1 MTSRGQEEVPGQ
13 PDAAEA
19 KFLSRGRRKGQ
30 AMRSLR
36 LGLSI
41 REATAADNEA
51 LLELEHSSP
60 LALGDAE
67 VILDRSPDYFACLS
81 LQEDARVVVAEEGG
95 RLVGVCS
102 AAWHRAP
109 LLGKPRALLYIQKGR
124 VRPEFQRQRI
134 SSLLI
139 WALLE
144 SWRMRGVTFDSTY
157 WLISAD
163 NSNSLAAVQ
172 RAGVPLWP
180 KEVHLVDLDREAGRR
195 AEVPAL
201 RLKSDRAQEVVALL
215 NRTHA
220 GKELFAP
227 YTEER
232 LQARLRRTPEYGWQN
247 WWGIEGTSGRLVAV
261 AGLLDLGRW
270 WRIVRRLKA
279 GGKETT
285 TSAAGVFDFGYAEGG
300 ERQMVDLLRHLLEVT
315 ASWGRDY
322 LSICLDPEDDLYP
335 FLPAT
340 ARAGVVFRFL
350 AAGIPVPSASEMGRI
365 YLDQAYL

>member
-1 MTSRGQEEVPGQ
+1 MC
-13 PDAAEA
+13 
-19 KFLSRGRRKGQ
+19 
-30 AMRSLR
+30 SLR

-41 REATAADNEA
+41 REATPADNEA
-51 LLELEHSSP
+51 LLELERSSP
-60 LALGDAE
+60 LDLGDAE

-109 LLGKPRALLYIQKGR
+109 LLGEMRALLYIQKGR
-124 VRPEFQRQRI
+124 VRPEFQRHRI
-134 SSLLI
+134 SSLLV

-144 SWRMRGVTFDSTY
+144 SWRMRRRPFDSAY

-163 NSNSLAAVQ
+163 NRSSLAAVQ
-172 RAGVPLWP
+172 RSGVLPWP
-180 KEVHLVDLDREAGRR
+180 KEVHLVDLDAEHRRR
-195 AEVPAL
+195 AEVPTV
-201 RLKSDRAQEVVALL
+201 RLKSDRVQEVVALL

-220 GKELFAP
+220 GKQLFAP

-232 LQARLRRTPEYGWQN
+232 LHARLGRTPEYGWQN

-270 WRIVRRLKA
+270 WRIMRRSKA
-279 GGKETT
+279 SGEETT

-300 ERQMVDLLRHLLEVT
+300 EQRMVELLYHLLEVT

-322 LSICLDPEDDLYP
+322 LSICLDQEDDLYP

-340 ARAGVVFRFL
+340 ARASVVFRFL
-350 AAGIPVPSASEMGRI
+350 AAGIPVPSAREIGRI

>member
-1 MTSRGQEEVPGQ
+1 MC
-13 PDAAEA
+13 
-19 KFLSRGRRKGQ
+19 
-30 AMRSLR
+30 SLR

-41 REATAADNEA
+41 REATPADNEA
-51 LLELEHSSP
+51 LLELERSSP
-60 LALGDAE
+60 LDLGDAE
-67 VILDRSPDYFACLS
+67 VILDRGPDYFACLS

-109 LLGKPRALLYIQKGR
+109 LLGKLRALLYIQKGR
-124 VRPEFQRQRI
+124 VRPEFQRQRV

-144 SWRMRGVTFDSTY
+144 SWRMRGVPLDAPY

-163 NSNSLAAVQ
+163 NKNSLAAVQ
-172 RAGVPLWP
+172 RAGVPSWP
-180 KEVHLVDLDREAGRR
+180 KEVHLVDLDTGTGRR
-195 AEVPAL
+195 AEIPAV
-201 RLKSDRAQEVVALL
+201 RLKSDRAEEVVALL

-232 LQARLRRTPEYGWQN
+232 LHDRMGRTPEYGWQN
-247 WWGIEGTSGRLVAV
+247 WWGIEGMSGRLVAV

-270 WRIVRRLKA
+270 WRIMRRLKA
-279 GGKETT
+279 SGKETT

-300 ERQMVDLLRHLLEVT
+300 EQQMVELLDHLLEVT
-315 ASWGRDY
+315 ASWGRDD
-322 LSICLDPEDDLYP
+322 LSICLDPEDGLYP

-350 AAGIPVPSASEMGRI
+350 AAGIPVPSARDIGRI
-365 YLDQAYL
+365 YLDPAYL